1 MFPILQTE
9 KQTDFSSDSLYRK
22 IFELRTES
30 SLQFAIEWQG
40 KNFGITTP
48 EEIIGLNVV
57 KITSLQVLP
66 SLTLTLSL
74 TCIPLL
80 NAGCYPFVY
89 ILFVRVVVVLV
100 ILTCRFY
107 DHWYEPK

>member
-1 MFPILQTE
+1 MNGELIKTSGRTMFPILQTE

-40 KNFGITTP
+40 KNIGITTP

-57 KITSLQVLP
+57 AIASLQVRLP
-66 SLTLTLSL
+66 VLSEEL
-74 TCIPLL
+74 PWI
-80 NAGCYPFVY
+80 
-89 ILFVRVVVVLV
+89 
-100 ILTCRFY
+100 
-107 DHWYEPK
+107 

>member
-40 KNFGITTP
+40 KNIGITTP
-48 EEIIGLNVV
+48 EEIIELNVV
-57 KITSLQVLP
+57 VIARRLARLVRAESRLLILMKNGQGKLFRKT
-66 SLTLTLSL
+66 
-74 TCIPLL
+74 PLKEWTIWL
-80 NAGCYPFVY
+80 N
-89 ILFVRVVVVLV
+89 IL
-100 ILTCRFY
+100 
-107 DHWYEPK
+107 